1 MKFSKASLAVGGF
14 LLLLVGVWVAIQV
27 NTPRPTVHTSDLGMV
42 VKPSEGAEEAVY
54 LLDKLPFVQE
64 EVQKIFVQSINS
76 DQAVEV
82 PDERKYVI
90 LQNLAWLNMEDAAA
104 GAVSPEEKEEARLR
118 FQVKNETYEY
128 LYNLKSNTIEA
139 DGKAYYA
146 DDQVYLLVNELLEPA
161 SGLGEL
167 ESLLEKSKLELEKQD
182 APLNEKPKYDAK
194 RLVVGEKNFGQWEKE
209 LQSRK
214 PDAKTPFYS
223 DEIGQI
229 QYIQYY
235 DEGIYELNSLLIFK
249 DERHKTP
256 DGIHNGMS
264 KQQVMD
270 KLGKPNLE
278 TSTLWGYLTDDYLSL
293 FLYFNDDKLAFMALP
308 VPT

>member
-139 DGKAYYA
+139 DGKAIM
-146 DDQVYLLVNELLEPA
+146 LMIRCIC
-161 SGLGEL
+161 S
-167 ESLLEKSKLELEKQD
+167 
-182 APLNEKPKYDAK
+182 
-194 RLVVGEKNFGQWEKE
+194 
-209 LQSRK
+209 
-214 PDAKTPFYS
+214 
-223 DEIGQI
+223 
-229 QYIQYY
+229 
-235 DEGIYELNSLLIFK
+235 
-249 DERHKTP
+249 
-256 DGIHNGMS
+256 
-264 KQQVMD
+264 
-270 KLGKPNLE
+270 
-278 TSTLWGYLTDDYLSL
+278 
-293 FLYFNDDKLAFMALP
+293 
-308 VPT
+308 